1 MNISFYTSV
10 NSPPT
15 SLLTVG
21 PALLYVNVQSG
32 ASSCCER
39 DLRVFRK
46 TEWVCLKR
54 TECFCRVLFPLPA
67 TVVSPNEGK

>member
-21 PALLYVNVQSG
+21 PALSYVNVQSG
-32 ASSCCER
+32 AFSCCER

-54 TECFCRVLFPLPA
+54 TVFLQSSLS
-67 TVVSPNEGK
+67 TSSHSSQSK